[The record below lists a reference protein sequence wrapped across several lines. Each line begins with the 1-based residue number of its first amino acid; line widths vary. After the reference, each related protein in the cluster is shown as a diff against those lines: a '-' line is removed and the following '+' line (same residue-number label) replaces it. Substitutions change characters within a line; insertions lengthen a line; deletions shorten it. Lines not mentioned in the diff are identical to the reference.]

1 LTLVAAVIAVPMA
14 ILVVESLAALLPR
27 RAAAGVPAR
36 ARPRCAVLIPA
47 HNEEASIGRT
57 VGGLAAQLR
66 PGDRL
71 LVVADNCTDRTAA
84 AARAAGATVVERT
97 DPVRRGK
104 GFALDCGVRFLEAD
118 APDVVLIVDADCAVS
133 EGFVDRL
140 AAAVAATGRPAQSCN
155 VVTPPPAAGLKDR
168 LSWFAFE
175 YKNLVRPLG
184 LSRLGLPCL
193 LSTGAAFPWAVIR
206 AAPLATGNIVEDM
219 QLGLDL
225 AAAGHAPVFCP
236 QARMTSAMPTGAR
249 TAMTQRTRWEHGHL
263 RTLLTQAPRLL
274 FAAVRR
280 RRLGLLGLALELSVP
295 PLSLLFLVW
304 ALATLGA
311 GLLWHLTGADLPARV
326 LVYSGAAATAAVFAG
341 WARFGRRN
349 LPLTSLLAAPVYAL
363 WKIPIYAA
371 FFLKPQRT
379 WVRTTRSPGSP
390 RHEQANGS
398 PCNSAAM
405 GR

>member
-1 LTLVAAVIAVPMA
+1 
-14 ILVVESLAALLPR
+14 
-27 RAAAGVPAR
+27 
-36 ARPRCAVLIPA
+36 
-47 HNEEASIGRT
+47 
-57 VGGLAAQLR
+57 
-66 PGDRL
+66 
-71 LVVADNCTDRTAA
+71 
-84 AARAAGATVVERT
+84 VVERT

-118 APDVVLIVDADCAVS
+118 APDVVMIVDADCTVS

-236 QARMTSAMPTGAR
+236 QARMTSAMPTGPR

-263 RTLLTQAPRLL
+263 RTLLTQAPRLF

-280 RRLGLLGLALELSVP
+280 RRLTLLGLALELSVP

-304 ALATLGA
+304 ALVTLGA
-311 GLLWHLTGADLPARV
+311 GLLWHFTGADLPARV
-326 LVYSGAAATAAVFAG
+326 LIYSGAAATAAVFAG

-349 LPLTSLLAAPVYAL
+349 LPLKSLLAAPVYAL

-371 FFLKPQRT
+371 FFLKPQRS
-379 WVRTTRSPGSP
+379 WVRTARSPSSLQ
-390 RHEQANGS
+390 HEQANGL
-398 PCNSAAM
+398 PCDSAAM